1 MHDWP
6 QSIRYIKYL
15 MRLKGWMTKT
25 PLSSCRIHSFSTA
38 TSLPYTYRDCL
49 FSCGRSRALHPQLAL
64 VHATLGPFNFSMAN
78 FSSLWSAE
86 CHPPLCYCC
95 FCLFW
100 GWVEPDSTSS
110 DLSYWS
116 QGNILTSLP
125 TSGLIEAARSEASGY
140 PPFCSI
146 PPSLRT
152 LSVCLSLFLP
162 HSPPALLFFF
172 TQLINYSVSVSHPH
186 INQAVSRG
194 QGPAHI
200 NTKDNDGC
208 VPVQGTGRDRNYC
221 HVKYTS
227 GSMYRDKFNLGHL

>member
-95 FCLFW
+95 FCLSW

-116 QGNILTSLP
+116 QGNILTRLP
-125 TSGLIEAARSEASGY
+125 TSGLIEAVRSEASGY

-146 PPSLRT
+146 PPSLPPSAPSPSASLYFCPT
-152 LSVCLSLFLP
+152 PPLHFFSFSPSSSTIQYLCLIP
-162 HSPPALLFFF
+162 
-172 TQLINYSVSVSHPH
+172 T
-186 INQAVSRG
+186 
-194 QGPAHI
+194 
-200 NTKDNDGC
+200 
-208 VPVQGTGRDRNYC
+208 
-221 HVKYTS
+221 
-227 GSMYRDKFNLGHL
+227 